1 MPKINLDLKGRGA
14 WPDMGQLREE
24 GRLIIIPDEAA
35 IDIAVLDDGTESGE
49 PSVAFR
55 FHLPDGRVAF
65 AQTTMRLFL
74 MSARM
79 IAAKYPDL

>member
-35 IDIAVLDDGTESGE
+35 IDIAVLHDGTESGE
-49 PSVAFR
+49 PSVGFR
-55 FHLPDGRVAF
+55 FHLPDGKVAF
-65 AQTTMRLFL
+65 AQTTVRLFL

-79 IAAKYPDL
+79 IEAKYPDL

>member
-1 MPKINLDLKGRGA
+1 MPRINVNLEGDGA
-14 WPDMGQLREE
+14 WSDMGQLIDE
-24 GRLIIIPDEAA
+24 GRLIIIPDESA
-35 IDIAVLDDGTESGE
+35 IDISVLEDGTVSGE

-74 MSARM
+74 MSARL
-79 IAAKYPDL
+79 IQAKYPNL